1 MNKKLALIGG
11 ALALACLSSASY
23 ADSVGN
29 SSHGTIV
36 VISKEETGI
45 PEYFHQKYV
54 FNHPDCEGSVPVDFY
69 GPEINPNDSQ
79 VLAAEQ
85 RMCAQNRWFGDGSG
99 GGDSD

>member
-36 VISKEETGI
+36 VISKEETGV

-54 FNHPDCEGSVPVDFY
+54 FSHPDCEGSVPVDFY
-69 GPEINPNDSQ
+69 GPEINPNDTQ